1 MAASFVAAYDAGMRL
16 ELASPLL
23 LLALV
28 LSSGAAHA
36 DVDWAAGLVTAPGV
50 GVADR
55 HAPNP
60 AVARGTSRRVAEDA
74 ARAKLAS
81 EIGSLP
87 VAGGGKV
94 ADRAKDAAV
103 KARLAAAVEHAM
115 EIAAEP
121 ETDGA
126 WRVTMAVPIEA
137 VRQAIGGGP
146 RVLGD
151 KGDAPPPVVV
161 VDGASGKPAVGAVAA
176 ASVWAGVVP
185 DWAKD
190 APHVSGKRGKA
201 GAIEGID
208 VQPQA
213 LYVIVGKP

>member
-1 MAASFVAAYDAGMRL
+1 MAHAARCVYARGMRAWL
-16 ELASPLL
+16 IG
-23 LLALV
+23 LV
-28 LSSGAAHA
+28 AVVPAVAHA
-36 DVDWAAGLVTAPGV
+36 DVDWAKGVVTAPGV

-74 ARAKLAS
+74 ARAKLAV
-81 EIGSLP
+81 EIAGLP
-87 VAGGGKV
+87 VASGGKV
-94 ADRAKDAAV
+94 GDKAKDAAV
-103 KARLAAAVEHAM
+103 KARLAAAVEHAIS
-115 EIAAEP
+115 IAAEP

-126 WRVTMAVPIEA
+126 WRVTMGVPIEA
-137 VRQAIGGGP
+137 VRQAIVGP

-151 KGDAPPPVVV
+151 AGDVPPPAVI
-161 VDGASGKPAVGAVAA
+161 VDGVGGKPAVGVLGAATVWVAE
-176 ASVWAGVVP
+176 VP
-185 DWAKD
+185 AWAKD
-190 APHVSGKRGKA
+190 APHVTGKRGKG

>member
-1 MAASFVAAYDAGMRL
+1 VALPCAATYDVAMRAFLMLVAA
-16 ELASPLL
+16 LA
-23 LLALV
+23 V
-28 LSSGAAHA
+28 GRAAHA
-36 DVDWAAGLVTAPGV
+36 DVDWAKGLVTAPGV

-74 ARAKLAS
+74 ARAKLAG
-81 EIGSLP
+81 EVAALP

-94 ADRAKDAAV
+94 GDRAKDADV
-103 KARLAAAVEHAM
+103 KARIADAVAHAM

-137 VRQAIGGGP
+137 VRQAIAGGP

-161 VDGASGKPAVGAVAA
+161 VDGVAGKPAIGALGA
-176 ASVWAGVVP
+176 ASVWVAEVP
-185 DWAKD
+185 VWAKD
-190 APHVSGKRGKA
+190 APHVSGKRGKG

-213 LYVIVGKP
+213 L

>member
-1 MAASFVAAYDAGMRL
+1 MRAILAFAAAVAAGGGVAY
-16 ELASPLL
+16 
-23 LLALV
+23 
-28 LSSGAAHA
+28 A
-36 DVDWAAGLVTAPGV
+36 DVDWATGLVTAPGV

-74 ARAKLAS
+74 ARAKLAG
-81 EIGSLP
+81 EIAALP

-94 ADRAKDAAV
+94 GDKAKDADV
-103 KARLAAAVEHAM
+103 KARLADAVAHAM

-137 VRQAIGGGP
+137 VRQAIGAGARP
-146 RVLGD
+146 LGD
-151 KGDAPPPVVV
+151 KGDAPPAVVV
-161 VDGASGKPAVGAVAA
+161 VDGVAGKPVVGALAA
-176 ASVWAGVVP
+176 ASVWVAEVP
-185 DWAKD
+185 AWAKD
-190 APHVSGKRGKA
+190 APHASGKRGKP

>member
-1 MAASFVAAYDAGMRL
+1 MARMAGCDYARGMR
-16 ELASPLL
+16 ASLI
-23 LLALV
+23 ALV
-28 LSSGAAHA
+28 IAWSGPVAHA
-36 DVDWAAGLVTAPGV
+36 GVDWATGLVTAPGV

-74 ARAKLAS
+74 ARTKLAS
-81 EIGSLP
+81 EVAALP

-94 ADRAKDAAV
+94 GDKAKDADV
-103 KARLAAAVEHAM
+103 KARLADAVAHAM
-115 EIAAEP
+115 ELAAEP

-151 KGDAPPPVVV
+151 KGDVPPPVFV
-161 VDGASGKPAVGAVAA
+161 VDGVAGKPVVGALAA
-176 ASVWAGVVP
+176 ASVWVGEVP
-185 DWAKD
+185 AWAKD

-213 LYVIVGKP
+213 LYVIAGKP

>member
-1 MAASFVAAYDAGMRL
+1 MRASLAFAATVAAAGGGA
-16 ELASPLL
+16 LAD
-23 LLALV
+23 
-28 LSSGAAHA
+28 G
-36 DVDWAAGLVTAPGV
+36 DWATGLVTAPGV
-50 GVADR
+50 GVAER

-74 ARAKLAS
+74 ARAKLAG
-81 EIGSLP
+81 EIAALP

-94 ADRAKDAAV
+94 GDKAKDADV
-103 KARLAAAVEHAM
+103 KARLADAVAHAREIAVEL
-115 EIAAEP
+115 

-137 VRQAIGGGP
+137 VRQAIEAGP
-146 RVLGD
+146 RPLGD
-151 KGDAPPPVVV
+151 KGVAPPAGGV
-161 VDGASGKPAVGAVAA
+161 VDGAAGKPVVGALAA
-176 ASVWAGVVP
+176 ASVWVAELP
-185 DWAKD
+185 AWAKD

-208 VQPQA
+208 VKPQA

>member
-1 MAASFVAAYDAGMRL
+1 M
-16 ELASPLL
+16 
-23 LLALV
+23 
-28 LSSGAAHA
+28 
-36 DVDWAAGLVTAPGV
+36 VTAPGV

-74 ARAKLAS
+74 ARAKLAV
-81 EIGSLP
+81 EVAGLP

-94 ADRAKDAAV
+94 GDRAKDSAV
-103 KARLAAAVEHAM
+103 KARLAAAVEHAV

-126 WRVTMAVPIEA
+126 WRVTMAVPVEA
-137 VRQAIGGGP
+137 VRQAIGDGP
-146 RVLGD
+146 RVLGAA
-151 KGDAPPPVVV
+151 GDAPPPVVI
-161 VDGASGKPAVGAVAA
+161 VDGVGGKPVVGAVKA
-176 ASVWAGVVP
+176 ASVWVAEVP
-185 DWAKD
+185 GWAKD
-190 APHVSGKRGKA
+190 APHVSGKRGKG

-208 VQPQA
+208 VQAQA